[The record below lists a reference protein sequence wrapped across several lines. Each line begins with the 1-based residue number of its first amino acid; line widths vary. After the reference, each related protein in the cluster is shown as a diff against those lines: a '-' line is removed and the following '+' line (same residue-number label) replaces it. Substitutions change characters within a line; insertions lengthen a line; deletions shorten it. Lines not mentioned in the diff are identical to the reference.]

1 MKTAILL
8 VEDHHLVRQGIHA
21 LLKALPEMEVVG
33 EAADG
38 RTALQ
43 LAGECRPDVVIMD
56 ISIPKL
62 NGIDATRH
70 IKDLNPR
77 IKVLALSMD
86 SDPLVVRR
94 MLLAGA
100 DGYLLKECMVDELV
114 AAIRALRE
122 GKKYLSAD
130 ISGVVVDDYLDAL
143 TGRRVMPEEKLTLR
157 EREVLQLLAEE
168 HSVKEIAAMLNISDR
183 TVDSHKCKAMEKLGI
198 YTLVGLIKYA
208 IRNKLTTLD

>member
-21 LLKALPEMEVVG
+21 LLQEPPEMEVVG

-43 LAGECRPDVVIMD
+43 LAGECHPDVVIMD

-183 TVDSHKCKAMEKLGI
+183 TVDSHKRKAMEKLGI

>member
-1 MKTAILL
+1 MKTTLLL

-21 LLKALPEMEVVG
+21 LLKEPPEMEVVG

-43 LAGECRPDVVIMD
+43 LAGECHPDVVIMD

-168 HSVKEIAAMLNISDR
+168 HSIKEIAAMLNISDR
-183 TVDSHKCKAMEKLGI
+183 TVDSHKRKAMEKLGI

>member
-1 MKTAILL
+1 MRTTILL

-56 ISIPKL
+56 IGIPKL

-70 IKDLNPR
+70 IKDRNPR

-86 SDPLVVRR
+86 SDPLVVRQ

-100 DGYLLKECMVDELV
+100 DGYLLKECMADELA

-122 GKKYLSAD
+122 GKKFLSAD

-143 TGRRVMPEEKLTLR
+143 SGRRMMPEEKLTLR

-168 HSVKEIAAMLNISDR
+168 HSIKEIAAMLNISDR
-183 TVDSHKCKAMEKLGI
+183 TVDSHKRKAMEKLGI

-208 IRNKLTTLD
+208 IRNKLTTLG

>member
-1 MKTAILL
+1 MKTTLLL

-21 LLKALPEMEVVG
+21 LLKEPPEMEVVG

-43 LAGECRPDVVIMD
+43 LAGECHPDVVIMD

-183 TVDSHKCKAMEKLGI
+183 TVDSHKRKAMEKLGI

>member
-1 MKTAILL
+1 MKTTILL

-21 LLKALPEMEVVG
+21 LLKEPPEMEVVG

-56 ISIPKL
+56 IAIPKL

-70 IKDLNPR
+70 IKELNPR

-100 DGYLLKECMVDELV
+100 DGYLLKECVADELV
-114 AAIRALRE
+114 TAIRAVRE

-143 TGRRVMPEEKLTLR
+143 SGRRMMPEEKLTLR

-168 HSVKEIAAMLNISDR
+168 HSIKEIAAMLNISDR
-183 TVDSHKCKAMEKLGI
+183 TVDSHKRKAMDKLGI
-198 YTLVGLIKYA
+198 DSLAGLIKYA
-208 IRNKLTTLD
+208 IRNKLTTLG

>member
-21 LLKALPEMEVVG
+21 LLQEPPEMEVVG

-43 LAGECRPDVVIMD
+43 LASECRPDVVIMD
-56 ISIPKL
+56 ISIPRL

-70 IKDLNPR
+70 IKELNPR
-77 IKVLALSMD
+77 IKVLALSMN
-86 SDPLVVRR
+86 SNPPVVRR

-100 DGYLLKECMVDELV
+100 DGYLLKDCMADELV

-122 GKKYLSAD
+122 GKKFLSAD

-143 TGRRVMPEEKLTLR
+143 SGRRMMPEEKLTLR

-168 HSVKEIAAMLNISDR
+168 HSIKEIAAMLNISDR
-183 TVDSHKCKAMEKLGI
+183 TVDSHKRKAMEKLGI
-198 YTLVGLIKYA
+198 HTLAGLIKYA
-208 IRNKLTTLD
+208 IRNNLTTLG

>member
-1 MKTAILL
+1 MKTTLLL

-21 LLKALPEMEVVG
+21 LLKEPPEMEVVG

-56 ISIPKL
+56 IGIPKL

-70 IKDLNPR
+70 IKDRNPR

-183 TVDSHKCKAMEKLGI
+183 TVDSHKRKAMEKLGI

>member
-21 LLKALPEMEVVG
+21 LLQEPPEMEVVG

-43 LAGECRPDVVIMD
+43 LASECRPDVVIMD
-56 ISIPKL
+56 IGIPKL

-70 IKDLNPR
+70 IKDRNPR

-86 SDPLVVRR
+86 SDPLVVRQ

-100 DGYLLKECMVDELV
+100 DGYLLKECMADELA

-122 GKKYLSAD
+122 GKKFLSAD

-143 TGRRVMPEEKLTLR
+143 SGRRMMPEEKLTLR

-168 HSVKEIAAMLNISDR
+168 HSIKEIAAMLNISDR
-183 TVDSHKCKAMEKLGI
+183 TVDSHKRKAMEKLGI
-198 YTLVGLIKYA
+198 HTLAGLIKYA
-208 IRNKLTTLD
+208 IRNNLTTLG